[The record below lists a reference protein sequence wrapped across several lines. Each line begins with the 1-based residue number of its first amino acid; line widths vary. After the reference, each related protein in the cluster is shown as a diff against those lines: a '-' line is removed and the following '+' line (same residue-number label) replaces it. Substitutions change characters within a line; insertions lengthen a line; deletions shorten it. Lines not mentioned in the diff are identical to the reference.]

1 MSLSKTKKIY
11 KNYKRKKKYQS
22 KNKSKKRYQS
32 KKNKSKK
39 RYQSNKSKSKK
50 SKDKKRY
57 KTKKYKRKYR
67 SKILLGGNPA
77 VTAVTA
83 AKPDT
88 NTNTD
93 TDPAPE
99 PAPKP
104 QNIIST
110 MFDFFANDDD
120 KKNFEELDEAFN
132 TAKDPI
138 KLFESCLDPDSVNLH
153 PEDKIIKSKYCDS
166 IRHYRDK
173 TIEKLKKELH
183 KGVEQ
188 GRDLT
193 KILEEYNI
201 GESDIAAIACD
212 EVLGI
217 AELSGLC
224 VLIRK
229 MLNFE
234 HELPINSELGN
245 IVKQGIPDHLKD
257 QAINHV
263 SNNFAENLFKMHIKN
278 HAKNLG
284 HDGEIFEN
292 KAKNGTQQNR
302 QEENPPQQSS
312 LPLDRHPTREAAE
325 KAAHDWL
332 IQNKNPYLLPSQDT
346 LSKPLSFDPK
356 LSHHPPPIPSKL

>member
-22 KNKSKKRYQS
+22 KKYKRKKRYQS
-32 KKNKSKK
+32 KN
-39 RYQSNKSKSKK
+39 KSKK
-50 SKDKKRY
+50 SKNKKQY

-67 SKILLGGNPA
+67 SKILLGGNSA
-77 VTAVTA
+77 VTD
-83 AKPDT
+83 AKLDT
-88 NTNTD
+88 NTNTNTN

-120 KKNFEELDEAFN
+120 KKHFEELDEAFN

-173 TIEKLKKELH
+173 TIEKLKNELEV
-183 KGVEQ
+183 GLEQ
-188 GRDLT
+188 GEDLT
-193 KILEEYNI
+193 EILKKYNI

-217 AELSGLC
+217 VEVSGLC

-229 MLNFE
+229 ILNIENKFPV
-234 HELPINSELGN
+234 HPA
-245 IVKQGIPDHLKD
+245 LKD
-257 QAINHV
+257 FTRDQIPKDLRNNAINHV
-263 SNNFAENLFKMHIKN
+263 SDKLATHFFNIRKIKHLEND
-278 HAKNLG
+278 AKNSV
-284 HDGEIFEN
+284 N
-292 KAKNGTQQNR
+292 VMKNTQ
-302 QEENPPQQSS
+302 QQSS
-312 LPLDRHPTREAAE
+312 QPLSLHLPENPTDLEL
-325 KAAHDWL
+325 AAHKFA
-332 IQNKNPYLLPSQDT
+332 IK
-346 LSKPLSFDPK
+346 K
-356 LSHHPPPIPSKL
+356 LYTTQSHAAAAA